1 MAEAGRCCK
10 SCSGGSPDA
19 RAPQLAAMTAEWDG
33 TELTLTPDV
42 PGIAAPGQAAVLY
55 QGARVVVGGFI
66 RAG

>member
-19 RAPQLAAMTAEWDG
+19 RALQPAAMTAEWDG
-33 TELTLTPDV
+33 AGLVLTPDV
-42 PGIAAPGQAAVLY
+42 PGVAALGQAAVLY
-55 QGARVVVGGFI
+55 QRARVIAGGFI